1 MIQLTQKLQSIDRLS
16 QGTSLQVIQK
26 ENEWKDKVI
35 QLEKDFKAREEALRK
50 EVDQA
55 QTDKQLISKSY
66 ESQLKMMSEHIVE
79 LQTQA
84 SKPGKWW
91 WIKRKEDH
99 IFIIKSN
106 YVW

>member
-55 QTDKQLISKSY
+55 QTDKQLISIGFEDDSFISY
-66 ESQLKMMSEHIVE
+66 LLDVRENGFVVE
-79 LQTQA
+79 A
-84 SKPGKWW
+84 VP
-91 WIKRKEDH
+91 
-99 IFIIKSN
+99 IFRGVGHKNFINCIRL
-106 YVW
+106 